1 VFTVH
6 YSLLTIIPMATKST
20 KELVSIADIK
30 DSIILL
36 KNGSLRAI
44 IEVSAVNFELR
55 SEEEQTG
62 ILQNFQ
68 RFLNSIDFP
77 LQMITNSRQLNMDEY
92 LKTIDAVAESATN
105 ELLKIQ
111 AIEYSKFVKELLELS
126 NIMTKHF
133 YVVLPFYVYETPSKS
148 GIFESVKSMLGSAKT
163 VQQIKPEQLETYRT
177 QLMQRA
183 ELILDGLIGIGLK
196 ARLMEGQ
203 EINNLYYGLYNPG
216 EKTTISPPDRIAT

>member
-1 VFTVH
+1 MPTQ
-6 YSLLTIIPMATKST
+6 ST

-30 DSIILL
+30 DSIVLL
-36 KNGSLRAI
+36 KNGSLRAV

-68 RFLNSIDFP
+68 RFLNSVDFP
-77 LQMITNSRQLNMDEY
+77 LQMIVNSRQLNMDIY
-92 LKTIDAVAESATN
+92 LKTVDAVAESATN

-111 AIEYSKFVKELLELS
+111 AMEYSKFVKELLELS

-133 YVVLPFYVYETPSKS
+133 YVVLPFYVYETPSKT
-148 GIFESVKSMLGSAKT
+148 GILESAKSMLSKSKT
-163 VQQIKPEQLETYRT
+163 VIQIKPEQLETYRT

-203 EINNLYYGLYNPG
+203 ELNNLYYSLYNPG
-216 EKTTISPPDRIAT
+216 EKMTVAPPDKLPT

>member
-1 VFTVH
+1 
-6 YSLLTIIPMATKST
+6 MATQST

-30 DSIILL
+30 DSIVLL
-36 KNGSLRAI
+36 KNGSLRAV
-44 IEVSAVNFELR
+44 IEVTAVNFELR

-77 LQMITNSRQLNMDEY
+77 LQMIVNSRQLNMDEY
-92 LKTIDAVAESATN
+92 LKSVDAIAESTTN

-133 YVVLPFYVYETPSKS
+133 YVVLPFYVYETPSKT
-148 GIFESVKSMLGSAKT
+148 GIVESIKGMFGSSKT

-203 EINNLYYGLYNPG
+203 ELNNLYYSLYNPG
-216 EKTTISPPDRIAT
+216 EKMTVAPVDKLVT

>member
-1 VFTVH
+1 
-6 YSLLTIIPMATKST
+6 MATQST
-20 KELVSIADIK
+20 KELVAIADIK
-30 DSIILL
+30 DNIVLL
-36 KNGSLRAI
+36 SNGSLRAV
-44 IEVSAVNFELR
+44 IEVSAINFELR

-77 LQMITNSRQLNMDEY
+77 LQMIVNSRQLNMDEY
-92 LKTIDAVAESATN
+92 LKMVNGVAESSTN

-111 AIEYSKFVKELLELS
+111 AIEYGKFVKELLELS

-133 YVVLPFYVYETPSKS
+133 YVVLPFYVYETPTKT
-148 GIFESVKSMLGSAKT
+148 GILDSIKGMIGTSKT
-163 VQQIKPEQLETYRT
+163 VVQIKPEQLETYRT

-203 EINNLYYGLYNPG
+203 ELINLYYGLYNPG
-216 EKTTISPPDRIAT
+216 ENMSVAPPDKLAT

>member
-1 VFTVH
+1 MLKQLVLVMCG
-6 YSLLTIIPMATKST
+6 MATQST
-20 KELVSIADIK
+20 KNLVTIADIK
-30 DSIILL
+30 DSIVLL
-36 KNGSLRAI
+36 KNGSLRAV

-77 LQMITNSRQLNMDEY
+77 LQMIVNSRQLNMDEY
-92 LKTIDAVAESATN
+92 LKKVDAVAESATN

-133 YVVLPFYVYETPSKS
+133 YVVLPFYVYETPSKIGFLETAKGLFS
-148 GIFESVKSMLGSAKT
+148 KSQT
-163 VQQIKPEQLETYRT
+163 VIQIKPEQLETYRT

-183 ELILDGLIGIGLK
+183 ELILDGLIGVGLK

-203 EINNLYYGLYNPG
+203 ELNNLYYSLYNPG
-216 EKTTISPPDRIAT
+216 EKMTVTAPDKLPA

>member
-1 VFTVH
+1 MPTQ
-6 YSLLTIIPMATKST
+6 ST

-30 DSIILL
+30 DSIVLL
-36 KNGSLRAI
+36 KNGSLRAV

-77 LQMITNSRQLNMDEY
+77 LQMIVNSRQLNMDEY
-92 LKTIDAVAESATN
+92 LKTVDTVAESATN

-111 AIEYSKFVKELLELS
+111 ATEYSKFVKELLELS

-133 YVVLPFYVYETPSKS
+133 YVVLPFYVYETPSKT
-148 GIFESVKSMLGSAKT
+148 GFLESLKGVFGSART

-177 QLMQRA
+177 QLMQRS
-183 ELILDGLIGIGLK
+183 ELILDGLIGVDLK

-203 EINNLYYGLYNPG
+203 ELNNLYYSLYNPG
-216 EKTTISPPDRIAT
+216 EKMTVAPPDKLVT

>member
-1 VFTVH
+1 MPTQ
-6 YSLLTIIPMATKST
+6 ST
-20 KELVSIADIK
+20 KELVTIADIK
-30 DSIILL
+30 DSIVLL
-36 KNGSLRAI
+36 KNGSLRAV

-68 RFLNSIDFP
+68 RFLNSVDFP
-77 LQMITNSRQLNMDEY
+77 LQMIVNSRQLNMDEY
-92 LKTIDAVAESATN
+92 LKTVDAVAESATN

-111 AIEYSKFVKELLELS
+111 AIEYGKFVKELLELS

-133 YVVLPFYVYETPSKS
+133 YVVLPFYVYETPSKT
-148 GIFESVKSMLGSAKT
+148 GLFESVKGVFSKSQT
-163 VQQIKPEQLETYRT
+163 VIQIKPEQLETYRT

-203 EINNLYYGLYNPG
+203 ELNNLYYSLYNPG
-216 EKTTISPPDRIAT
+216 EKMTVAPPDKLAT

>member
-1 VFTVH
+1 
-6 YSLLTIIPMATKST
+6 MANQST
-20 KELVSIADIK
+20 KELVAVADIK

-36 KNGSLRAI
+36 KNGSLRAM

-68 RFLNSIDFP
+68 RFLNSVDFP
-77 LQMITNSRQLNMDEY
+77 LQMIVNSRQLNMDEY
-92 LKTIDAVAESATN
+92 LKTVDAVAESATN

-133 YVVLPFYVYETPSKS
+133 YVVLPFYVYETPTSTGLLETAKS
-148 GIFESVKSMLGSAKT
+148 IFKKSQT
-163 VQQIKPEQLETYRT
+163 VVQIKPEQLETYRT

-196 ARLMEGQ
+196 AHLMEGQ
-203 EINNLYYGLYNPG
+203 EINNLYYSLYNPG
-216 EKTTISPPDRIAT
+216 EKMTTAAPDKLPT

>member
-1 VFTVH
+1 
-6 YSLLTIIPMATKST
+6 MATKST

>member
-1 VFTVH
+1 M
-6 YSLLTIIPMATKST
+6 SIQST
-20 KELVSIADIK
+20 KTLVSIADIK
-30 DSIILL
+30 DSIVLL
-36 KNGSLRAI
+36 KNGSLRAL
-44 IEVSAVNFELR
+44 IEISAVNFELR

-68 RFLNSIDFP
+68 RFLNSVDFP
-77 LQMITNSRQLNMDEY
+77 LQMIVNSRQLNMDGY
-92 LKTIDAVAESATN
+92 LKTVDAVAESATN

-111 AIEYSKFVKELLELS
+111 AIEYNKFIKELLELS

-148 GIFESVKSMLGSAKT
+148 GIFESIQGVLGSSKV

-177 QLMQRA
+177 QLMQRV

-203 EINNLYYGLYNPG
+203 EINNLYYSLYNPG
-216 EKTTISPPDRIAT
+216 EKTTITPPDKLTT

>member
-1 VFTVH
+1 
-6 YSLLTIIPMATKST
+6 MAINST
-20 KELVSIADIK
+20 KNLVTIADIK
-30 DSIILL
+30 DSIVLL
-36 KNGSLRAI
+36 KNGSLRAV
-44 IEVSAVNFELR
+44 IEVAAVNFELR

-77 LQMITNSRQLNMDEY
+77 LQMVVNSRQLNMDEY
-92 LKTIDAVAESATN
+92 LKSVDTIAESTTN

-111 AIEYSKFVKELLELS
+111 AVEYSKFVKELLELS

-133 YVVLPFYVYETPSKS
+133 YVILPFYVYETPTKT
-148 GIFESVKSMLGSAKT
+148 GIFSSIKGVFSKNQT

-203 EINNLYYGLYNPG
+203 ELNNLYYSLYNPG
-216 EKTTISPPDRIAT
+216 EKMTVAPTDKIAT

>member
-1 VFTVH
+1 
-6 YSLLTIIPMATKST
+6 MATQST

-30 DSIILL
+30 DGIVLL
-36 KNGSLRAI
+36 KNGSLRAV
-44 IEVSAVNFELR
+44 IEVAAVNFELR

-68 RFLNSIDFP
+68 RFLNSVDFP
-77 LQMITNSRQLNMDEY
+77 LQMLVNSRQLNMDEY
-92 LKTIDAVAESATN
+92 LKTVDAIAESSTN

-133 YVVLPFYVYETPSKS
+133 YVVLPFYVYETPSKT
-148 GIFESVKSMLGSAKT
+148 GLIESVKGMFGSAQT

-203 EINNLYYGLYNPG
+203 ELNNLYYSLYNPG
-216 EKTTISPPDRIAT
+216 EKMTVAPPDKLAT

>member
-1 VFTVH
+1 
-6 YSLLTIIPMATKST
+6 MATQST
-20 KELVSIADIK
+20 KELVAIADIK
-30 DSIILL
+30 DSIVLL
-36 KNGSLRAI
+36 KNGSLRAV
-44 IEVSAVNFELR
+44 IEASAVNFELR

-68 RFLNSIDFP
+68 RFLNSVDFP
-77 LQMITNSRQLNMDEY
+77 LQMIVNSRQLNMDEY
-92 LKTIDAVAESATN
+92 LKTVDAVAESATN

-133 YVVLPFYVYETPSKS
+133 YVVLPFYVYETPTKT
-148 GIFESVKSMLGSAKT
+148 GLLESVKGVFSKSQT
-163 VQQIKPEQLETYRT
+163 VLQIKPEQLETYRT

-183 ELILDGLIGIGLK
+183 ELIIDGLIGIGLK

-216 EKTTISPPDRIAT
+216 EKMTVAPPDKLPT